1 LTEIHD
7 GDAIAGIGHGRQVV
21 SDEQVGKVEPL
32 LKLLGVVVPARTWR
46 WRVVRLIG
54 RLLATA
60 AGVPL
65 AVRGLD
71 NLPPVGQAC
80 ILVSNHMSYLDGLLL
95 ATVIPRELRFIAKVE
110 LRDSWV
116 IRLPLDR
123 LGVAYVERFDHRQG
137 VDDAGRIGA
146 SAADVPA
153 PLFFAE
159 GTFTRAA
166 GLLPFQMGAFI
177 AAATA
182 GVPVVPVAIRGT
194 RAILR
199 EDSWFPR
206 RGAVTVTVGA
216 PVSPEGM
223 AEEVA
228 GDPWTV
234 AVRLRDAA
242 RAEILRH
249 CGEPD
254 LVGEWPEIFEGGKM
268 ST

>member
-1 LTEIHD
+1 
-7 GDAIAGIGHGRQVV
+7 
-21 SDEQVGKVEPL
+21 
-32 LKLLGVVVPARTWR
+32 
-46 WRVVRLIG
+46 
-54 RLLATA
+54 
-60 AGVPL
+60 
-65 AVRGLD
+65 
-71 NLPPVGQAC
+71 
-80 ILVSNHMSYLDGLLL
+80 
-95 ATVIPRELRFIAKVE
+95 
-110 LRDSWV
+110 
-116 IRLPLDR
+116 
-123 LGVAYVERFDHRQG
+123 
-137 VDDAGRIGA
+137 
-146 SAADVPA
+146 
-153 PLFFAE
+153 
-159 GTFTRAA
+159 
-166 GLLPFQMGAFI
+166 MGAFI

-223 AEEVA
+223 TEEVA
-228 GDPWTV
+228 GDPRAV

-254 LVGEWPEIFEGGKM
+254 LGGEWPEIFEGGKM

>member
-1 LTEIHD
+1 LPGLRRLGAAAADGLFAGYVLALT
-7 GDAIAGIGHGRQVV
+7 GMLVV
-21 SDEQVGKVEPL
+21 PL
-32 LKLLGVVVPARTWR
+32 WLGVVALPVRTWR
-46 WRVVRLIG
+46 WRVVRLIV

-80 ILVSNHMSYLDGLLL
+80 ILVSNHMSYLDGFLL
-95 ATVIPRELRFIAKVE
+95 ATVIPRELCFIAKVE

-137 VDDAGRIGA
+137 VDDVGRIAA
-146 SAADVPA
+146 SAADGPA

-177 AAATA
+177 AATN
-182 GVPVVPVAIRGT
+182 GGMPVVPVAMRGT

-199 EDSWFPR
+199 GDSWFPR
-206 RGAVTVTVGA
+206 RGAVAVTVGA
-216 PVSPEGM
+216 PVSPERM
-223 AEEVA
+223 AQEA
-228 GDPWTV
+228 ARDPWAV
-234 AVRLRDAA
+234 AVRLRDAT

-249 CGEPD
+249 CGEPN
-254 LVGEWPEIFEGGKM
+254 LVGERPEIFAGGKM
-268 ST
+268 SG